1 MTASLAQP
9 TIPFEHKQTA
19 HCESGV
25 MSALLRE
32 RGTTLSEAMVFGVG
46 AGLTFAY
53 LPFVKLGGLPL
64 ISYRMPPRGIMRG
77 VSKRLGI
84 KMQYDTFKTVDA
96 GMRALDE
103 KLAAGRVVGLQT
115 SVFWLPYFP
124 PDMRFHFNA
133 HNLIVYEKRGDT
145 YLISDPVFEHPV
157 ECDAESL
164 AKARFV
170 RGALAPNGLL
180 YYPTEVP
187 DRIDLAPAIRNAIK
201 FTTGM
206 MLKTPVPIIGI
217 RGIRLVA
224 RKIRKLDL
232 ANAKRNK
239 LLLGHIVRMQEE
251 IGTGG
256 AGFRFLYSAFL
267 QEASQVTGDVKMA
280 ECARELTAAGDEWRN
295 FALSCARMCKD
306 REPMDY
312 GRLADMLDNCA
323 TVETAVYKK
332 LRA

>member
-1 MTASLAQP
+1 MTAAH
-9 TIPFEHKQTA
+9 IPFEHKQTA

-32 RGTTLSEAMVFGVG
+32 RGTTLSEAMVFGIG
-46 AGLTFAY
+46 TGLTFAY

-64 ISYRMPPRGIMRG
+64 ISYRMPPRSIMRG

-133 HNLIVYEKRGDT
+133 HNLVVYAKRGDT

-170 RGALAPNGLL
+170 RGALAPKGLL
-180 YYPTEVP
+180 YYPTELP
-187 DRIDLAPAIRNAIK
+187 ANFDLAPAIKKAIN
-201 FTTGM
+201 FTAGM
-206 MLKTPVPIIGI
+206 MLHTPLPIIGI
-217 RGIRLVA
+217 RGIRLVS
-224 RKIRKLDL
+224 RKI
-232 ANAKRNK
+232 ANLKPAEEKRNK

-256 AGFRFLYSAFL
+256 AGFRFLYAAFL
-267 QEASQVTGDVKMA
+267 QEASRVAGLPALSD
-280 ECARELTAAGDEWRN
+280 CARELTAAGDEWRQ
-295 FALSCARMCKD
+295 FALTCARMCKD
-306 REPMDY
+306 REALNYD
-312 GRLADMLDNCA
+312 RLAGMLGKCA
-323 TVETAVYKK
+323 DLEQGVYRQLRSAVK
-332 LRA
+332 

>member
-1 MTASLAQP
+1 MTTAQM
-9 TIPFEHKQTA
+9 PFEHQQTA

-32 RGTTLSEAMVFGVG
+32 RGTTLTEAMVFGVG

-64 ISYRMPPRGIMRG
+64 ISYRMPPRSIMRG
-77 VSKRLGI
+77 VSKRLGV

-133 HNLIVYEKRGDT
+133 HNLVVYAKRGDT

-170 RGALAPNGLL
+170 RGALAPRGLL
-180 YYPTEVP
+180 YYPTEMPASV
-187 DRIDLAPAIRNAIK
+187 DLAPAIRKSIN

-206 MLKTPVPIIGI
+206 MLYTPLPIIGI
-217 RGIRLVA
+217 RGIRHVA
-224 RKIRKLDL
+224 RKIGKLNPADE
-232 ANAKRNK
+232 KRNK

-256 AGFRFLYSAFL
+256 AGFRFLYAAFL
-267 QEASQVTGDVKMA
+267 QEASRVAGLPALSD
-280 ECARELTAAGDEWRN
+280 CARELTGAGDRWRT
-295 FALSCARMCKD
+295 FALTCARIVKG
-306 REPMDY
+306 REPINY
-312 GRLADMLDNCA
+312 QLLAGILDECA
-323 TVETAVYKK
+323 SLESDVYRK
-332 LRA
+332 LRGAIR